1 LSRGASQRRHVEI
14 EFIMA
19 RRHVIIDEENL
30 RIPEDAYTFEG
41 FQRWID
47 SDKFPETGR
56 IDYLEGKV
64 EVDMSPEDLYTHGA
78 VKTAITLK
86 LGYLV
91 VESDLG
97 DVFVDRTRMR
107 SRFADLSVEPD
118 VVVIVW
124 RSLEAGKI
132 RLVPAAAR
140 KGPDR
145 FSALEGAV
153 DLVVEIVSDGSVKK
167 DTERLP
173 DLYARAGIP
182 ELWIVDARGDDLRFQ
197 IRDLQDG
204 SYVTVE
210 PDSEGW
216 VRSPQLGVD
225 FRLVRRRA
233 RPAPWRYTLQ
243 HRQP

>member
-1 LSRGASQRRHVEI
+1 VEI
-14 EFIMA
+14 EFLMA
-19 RRHVIIDEENL
+19 RRHAIIDEENF
-30 RIPEDAYTFEG
+30 RIPEDAFTFEG

-47 SDKFPETGR
+47 SGDFPETGR
-56 IDYLEGKV
+56 IDYLEGDV
-64 EVDMSPEDLYTHGA
+64 EVDMSPEDLYTHSA

-86 LGYLV
+86 LGNLV

-97 DVFVDRTRMR
+97 DVFIDRARVR
-107 SRFADLSVEPD
+107 SRFAGLSVEPD
-118 VVVIVW
+118 IVVVFG
-124 RSLEAGKI
+124 RSLEAGKV
-132 RLVPAAAR
+132 RLMPAAAR

-167 DTERLP
+167 DTKRLP
-173 DLYARAGIP
+173 KLYARAGVP
-182 ELWIVDARGDDLRFQ
+182 ELWIVDARGDDLQFR
-197 IRDLQDG
+197 IHALRDS

-216 VRSPQLGVD
+216 IRSPQLGVD
-225 FRLVRRRA
+225 FRLVRRRSS
-233 RPAPWRYTLQ
+233 PSPWRYTLK

>member
-1 LSRGASQRRHVEI
+1 
-14 EFIMA
+14 MA
-19 RRHVIIDEENL
+19 RRHAIIDEENL
-30 RIPEDAYTFEG
+30 RIPEDAFTFEG

-47 SDKFPETGR
+47 SGGFPETGR
-56 IDYLEGKV
+56 IDYLEGDV
-64 EVDMSPEDLYTHGA
+64 EVDMSPEDLYTHSA

-97 DVFVDRTRMR
+97 DVFVDRTRIR

-118 VVVIVW
+118 VVAFFG

-132 RLVPAAAR
+132 RLVPVAAR

-145 FSALEGAV
+145 FSALEGVV
-153 DLVVEIVSDGSVKK
+153 DLIVEIVSDGSVKK
-167 DTERLP
+167 DTKRLP
-173 DLYARAGIP
+173 KLYARAGIP
-182 ELWIVDARGDDLRFQ
+182 ELWIVDARGDNLQFQ
-197 IRDLQDG
+197 IHALRDG
-204 SYVTVE
+204 SYVMVE

-216 VRSPQLGVD
+216 VRSPQIGVE
-225 FRLVRRRA
+225 FRLVRRRS
-233 RPAPWRYTLQ
+233 PPFPWRYTLE

>member
-1 LSRGASQRRHVEI
+1 VEI
-14 EFIMA
+14 EYIMA
-19 RRHVIIDEENL
+19 RRHAIIDEENL

-47 SDKFPETGR
+47 SGEFPETGR

-64 EVDMSPEDLYTHGA
+64 EVDMSPEDLYTHGV
-78 VKTAITLK
+78 VKTAISLK
-86 LGYLV
+86 LGHLV

-97 DVFVDRTRMR
+97 DMFIDRTRIR

-118 VVVIVW
+118 VVLFFG
-124 RSLEAGKI
+124 RSLEAGKV
-132 RLVPAAAR
+132 RLMPVAAR

-145 FSALEGAV
+145 FAALEGAV

-182 ELWIVDARGDDLRFQ
+182 ELWIADARGDDLRFR
-197 IRDLQDG
+197 IHTLQDG
-204 SYVTVE
+204 SYITVE

-233 RPAPWRYTLQ
+233 SPYPWRYTLQ

>member
-1 LSRGASQRRHVEI
+1 
-14 EFIMA
+14 MA
-19 RRHVIIDEENL
+19 RRHAIFYEENL
-30 RIPEDAYTFEG
+30 RIPEDAFTFEG

-47 SDKFPETGR
+47 SGEFPETGR
-56 IDYLEGKV
+56 IDYLEGDV
-64 EVDMSPEDLYTHGA
+64 EVDMSPEDLYTHSA
-78 VKTAITLK
+78 VKTAIILK
-86 LGYLV
+86 LGNLI

-97 DVFVDRTRMR
+97 DVFIDRARVR

-118 VVVIVW
+118 IVAVFG
-124 RSLEAGKI
+124 RSLEAGKV
-132 RLVPAAAR
+132 RLIPAAAR

-167 DTERLP
+167 DTKRLP
-173 DLYARAGIP
+173 KLYARAGVP

-197 IRDLQDG
+197 IHALRDG
-204 SYVTVE
+204 SYVMAE

-225 FRLVRRRA
+225 FRLVRRRSS
-233 RPAPWRYTLQ
+233 PSPWRYTLQ
-243 HRQP
+243 HRQS

>member
-1 LSRGASQRRHVEI
+1 VEI

-19 RRHVIIDEENL
+19 RRHAIIDEENL
-30 RIPEDAYTFEG
+30 RIPEDALTFEG

-47 SDKFPETGR
+47 SGEFPETGR
-56 IDYLEGKV
+56 IDYLEGDV

-86 LGYLV
+86 LGGLV

-97 DVFVDRTRMR
+97 DVFIDRARVR

-118 VVVIVW
+118 IVVVFGY
-124 RSLEAGKI
+124 SLEAGKI
-132 RLVPAAAR
+132 RLMPAAAR

-167 DTERLP
+167 DTKRLP
-173 DLYARAGIP
+173 KLYARAGIP
-182 ELWIVDARGDDLRFQ
+182 ELWIVDARGDDLQFR
-197 IRDLQDG
+197 IHALRDG
-204 SYVTVE
+204 SYAALE

-225 FRLVRRRA
+225 FRLVRRRSS
-233 RPAPWRYTLQ
+233 PFPWRYTLE

>member
-1 LSRGASQRRHVEI
+1 VEI
-14 EFIMA
+14 EYIMA
-19 RRHVIIDEENL
+19 RRHAVIDKENL
-30 RIPEDAYTFEG
+30 RIPEDAFTFEG

-47 SDKFPETGR
+47 SGELPETGR
-56 IDYLEGKV
+56 IDYLEGDV
-64 EVDMSPEDLYTHGA
+64 DVDMSPEDLYTHSA

-97 DVFVDRTRMR
+97 DVFVDRTRIR

-118 VVVIVW
+118 VVVFFGS
-124 RSLEAGKI
+124 SLEAGKV
-132 RLVPAAAR
+132 RLVPATAR

-167 DTERLP
+167 DTQRLP
-173 DLYARAGIP
+173 KLYARAGIP

-197 IRDLQDG
+197 IHSLRDN

-233 RPAPWRYTLQ
+233 SPAPWRYTLQ

>member
-1 LSRGASQRRHVEI
+1 
-14 EFIMA
+14 MA
-19 RRHVIIDEENL
+19 RRHAIIDEENL
-30 RIPEDAYTFEG
+30 RIPEDAFTFEG

-47 SDKFPETGR
+47 SGEFPDTGR
-56 IDYLEGKV
+56 IDYLEGDID
-64 EVDMSPEDLYTHGA
+64 VDMSPEDLYTHGA
-78 VKTAITLK
+78 VKTAISLK
-86 LGYLV
+86 LGHLV

-97 DVFVDRTRMR
+97 DMFIDRTRIR

-118 VVVIVW
+118 VVVFFG

-132 RLVPAAAR
+132 RLMPAAAR

-182 ELWIVDARGDDLRFQ
+182 ELWIVDARGNDLRFQ
-197 IRDLQDG
+197 IHTLQDS

-216 VRSPQLGVD
+216 IRSPQIGVD
-225 FRLVRRRA
+225 FRLVRRRSS
-233 RPAPWRYTLQ
+233 PYPWRYTLQ

>member
-1 LSRGASQRRHVEI
+1 
-14 EFIMA
+14 MA
-19 RRHVIIDEENL
+19 RRHAIIDEENL
-30 RIPEDAYTFEG
+30 RIPEDAFTFEG

-47 SDKFPETGR
+47 SGEFPETGR
-56 IDYLEGKV
+56 IDFLEGDV
-64 EVDMSPEDLYTHGA
+64 DVDMSPEDLYTHSA

-97 DVFVDRTRMR
+97 DVFVDRTRIR

-118 VVVIVW
+118 VVVFFG
-124 RSLEAGKI
+124 RSLEAGKV

-167 DTERLP
+167 DTKRLP

-197 IRDLQDG
+197 IHTLQDG
-204 SYVTVE
+204 SYITVE
-210 PDSEGW
+210 PNSEGW
-216 VRSPQLGVD
+216 VRSPQLEAD
-225 FRLVRRRA
+225 FQLVRRRSS
-233 RPAPWRYTLQ
+233 PSPWRYTLK

>member
-1 LSRGASQRRHVEI
+1 VEI

-19 RRHVIIDEENL
+19 RRHAIIDEENL
-30 RIPEDAYTFEG
+30 RIPEDAFTFDG

-47 SDKFPETGR
+47 SGEFPETGR
-56 IDYLEGKV
+56 IDYLEGDV

-97 DVFVDRTRMR
+97 DVFIDRARVR
-107 SRFADLSVEPD
+107 SRFVDLSVEPD
-118 VVVIVW
+118 IVVVFG
-124 RSLEAGKI
+124 RSLEAGKV
-132 RLVPAAAR
+132 RLMPAAAR

-167 DTERLP
+167 DTKRLP
-173 DLYARAGIP
+173 RLYARAGIP
-182 ELWIVDARGDDLRFQ
+182 ELWIVDARGEDLRFQ
-197 IRDLQDG
+197 IHALQDG
-204 SYVTVE
+204 SYVTAD

-216 VRSPQLGVD
+216 VRSPQLGAD
-225 FRLVRRRA
+225 FRLVRRRSS
-233 RPAPWRYTLQ
+233 PYPWRYTLQ